1 MGMYI
6 KMNTSLKWRPFTLT
20 VLSVSILAL
29 LSACG
34 ALGMSN
40 DVSQDTVLESRGYFS
55 TKRLVTTEWVSENI
69 SHNSVKIV
77 DVRKPEDYN
86 AGHIPGALNYPS
98 SELQVEADGIGGMLP
113 PGETIASKLSS
124 LGIKPTDT
132 IVIYDGIKSLWSSRF
147 LWTLAVYGHEDARIM
162 DGAWGIWESEGKSV
176 SVESPSTT
184 PSNYRFT
191 PAKNESLITDLQAI
205 EASIADSGSVVLDTR
220 SAEEYAGRDSRDNLR
235 HGHIPTSVHVE
246 WKQNLD
252 AQGKFLASSELK
264 ALYNSVGIDDELDIF
279 TLCQTAVR
287 ATHSWFV
294 LTDLLGYEN
303 VSVYDGSWAEWGN
316 QENTPID
323 S

>member
-1 MGMYI
+1 MGRYI
-6 KMNTSLKWRPFTLT
+6 MVNPSLKWRPFILAG
-20 VLSVSILAL
+20 LSVSIMAL

-40 DVSQDTVLESRGYFS
+40 DVSQDTSLESRGYFS
-55 TKRLVTTEWVSENI
+55 TKRLVTTKWVSENN
-69 SHNSVKIV
+69 SNDSVKIV

-98 SELQVEADGIGGMLP
+98 SELQVEANGIRGMLP

-132 IVIYDGIKSLWSSRF
+132 IVVYDGIKSLWSSRF

-184 PSNYRFT
+184 PSNYKFT
-191 PAKNESLITDLQAI
+191 LAKNESLIIDLQAI
-205 EASIADSGSVVLDTR
+205 ETSIADSGSVVLDTR
-220 SAEEYAGRDSRDNLR
+220 SAEEYAGRDNRDNLR

-252 AQGKFLASSELK
+252 AEGKFLASSELK
-264 ALYNSVGIDDELDIF
+264 ALYNSVDIDDELDIF

-294 LTDLLGYEN
+294 LTDLLGYDN

-316 QENTPID
+316 KENTPID